1 MADNQYVNKVIYGGT
16 TLIDIT
22 DTTAVVDKVLDGYY
36 FYGASGEKLEG
47 ACTYNADTS
56 DATATD
62 SEILA
67 SKTAYV
73 NGNKIT
79 GSMTNRGSV
88 SGTIST
94 KAGAYTIPAGYH
106 DGGGS
111 VSIASAEQDK
121 IIAGNIKDGVTILG
135 VLGTYTGAAISAQS
149 KTVSPTAAGFTVQPD
164 VGYDYL
170 SSVVVNPIS
179 FVETDNAAGGKT
191 VTIAGS

>member
-1 MADNQYVNKVIYGGT
+1 MANNQYVNKVIYGGT

-47 ACTYNADTS
+47 TCTYNADTS
-56 DATATD
+56 DGTAAA
-62 SEILA
+62 SEILL
-67 SKTAYV
+67 SKVAYV

-79 GSMTNRGSV
+79 GTMPNQGSV

-94 KAGAYTIPAGYH
+94 KDDAYTIPAGYH
-106 DGGGS
+106 DGGGKCQLATAQKNLL
-111 VSIASAEQDK
+111 V
-121 IIAGNIKDGVTILG
+121 AGNIKAGVTLLG
-135 VLGTYTGAAISAQS
+135 VLGDYSGEAISAQS
-149 KTVSPTAAGFTVQPD
+149 KTVSPTVAGFTVQPD